1 VTVLTVE
8 DLKAHLNVVG
18 DDDDT
23 LIEGKIEA
31 AEELVAAYIGQDDLA
46 DMDPVPATVK
56 EAVRLLVAH
65 WYEQREAAV
74 VGLTGG
80 VSSTEIPF
88 GVAELLRPHR
98 TWGVTS

>member
-1 VTVLTVE
+1 MSVLTVN
-8 DLKAHLNVVG
+8 DIKAHLNIVG
-18 DDDDT
+18 TADDT
-23 LIEGKIEA
+23 LLGEKIAA

-98 TWGVTS
+98 TWGATA